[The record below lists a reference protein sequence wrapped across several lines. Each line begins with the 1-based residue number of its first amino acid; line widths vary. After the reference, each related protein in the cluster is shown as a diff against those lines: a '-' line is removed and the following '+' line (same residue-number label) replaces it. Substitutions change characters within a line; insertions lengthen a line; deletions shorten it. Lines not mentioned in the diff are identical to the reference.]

1 MCLSALSS
9 QNSNSIFKSDD
20 LYRSS
25 LQRTR
30 LRGLVSRLDIKGK
43 FLDLSQLG
51 RKGMGGNT
59 PVLNSL
65 LLAKGGSVQKLLKSM
80 KASLKYM
87 SCSYVQPCMH
97 MACNTLC
104 NLVM

>member
-1 MCLSALSS
+1 
-9 QNSNSIFKSDD
+9 
-20 LYRSS
+20 
-25 LQRTR
+25 
-30 LRGLVSRLDIKGK
+30 
-43 FLDLSQLG
+43 
-51 RKGMGGNT
+51 MGGNT

-65 LLAKGGSVQKLLKSM
+65 LLAKGGSVQKLLKSV